1 MKQDLRYRISQDEM
15 KYTYESAMAR
25 MDCHVERANK
35 QKDIIAKHPYFKTE
49 KEALQEALKL
59 IKKTKSDCQIWAEI
73 EKGDDDIFRVQ
84 NKWMVIEDWKVKL
97 AAEYIGMAL
106 MYDDIRFNRILN
118 NNNIN
123 IDEIIAYY

>member
-1 MKQDLRYRISQDEM
+1 MNKNLRYRISQEEM
-15 KYTYESAMAR
+15 KYTYERAKAR
-25 MDCHVERANK
+25 MDFHIDYANK

-73 EKGDDDIFRVQ
+73 EKGDDDIYRIQ
-84 NKWMVIEDWKVKL
+84 NKWIVLEDGKIKL

-106 MYDDIRFNRILN
+106 MYDDIRFNRII
-118 NNNIN
+118 NNNIP
-123 IDEIIAYY
+123 IDEVIAYW

>member
-1 MKQDLRYRISQDEM
+1 MNKNLRYRISQEEM
-15 KYTYESAMAR
+15 KYTYERAKAR
-25 MDCHVERANK
+25 MDFHIDYANK

-73 EKGDDDIFRVQ
+73 EKGNDDIYRIQ
-84 NKWMVIEDWKVKL
+84 NKWIVIEDGKIKL

-106 MYDDIRFNRILN
+106 MYDDIRFNRII
-118 NNNIN
+118 NNNIP
-123 IDEIIAYY
+123 IDEVIAYW

>member
-1 MKQDLRYRISQDEM
+1 MAQNLRYRISQEEM
-15 KYTYESAMAR
+15 KYTYERAKAR
-25 MDCHVERANK
+25 MDFHIDYANK

-73 EKGDDDIFRVQ
+73 EKGDDDIYRIQ
-84 NKWMVIEDWKVKL
+84 NKWIVIEDGKIKL

-106 MYDDIRFNRILN
+106 MYDDIRFNRII

-123 IDEIIAYY
+123 IDDIVSYE

>member
-1 MKQDLRYRISQDEM
+1 MAQNLRYRISQEEM
-15 KYTYESAMAR
+15 KYTYERAKAR
-25 MDCHVERANK
+25 MDFHIDYANK

-73 EKGDDDIFRVQ
+73 EKGDDDIYRIQ
-84 NKWMVIEDWKVKL
+84 NKWIVIEDGKIKL

-118 NNNIN
+118 NNIN
-123 IDEIIAYY
+123 IDDIVSYE

>member
-1 MKQDLRYRISQDEM
+1 MNKNFRYRISQEEM
-15 KYTYESAMAR
+15 KYTYERAKAR
-25 MDCHVERANK
+25 MDFHIDYANK

-73 EKGDDDIFRVQ
+73 EKGDDDIYRIQ
-84 NKWMVIEDWKVKL
+84 NKWIVIEDGKIKL

-106 MYDDIRFNRILN
+106 MYDDIRFNRII
-118 NNNIN
+118 NNNIP
-123 IDEIIAYY
+123 IDEVIAYW

>member
-1 MKQDLRYRISQDEM
+1 MAQNLRYRISQEEM
-15 KYTYESAMAR
+15 KYTYERAKAR
-25 MDCHVERANK
+25 MDFHIDYANK

-73 EKGDDDIFRVQ
+73 EKGDDDIYRIQ
-84 NKWMVIEDWKVKL
+84 NKWMVIEDGKIKL

-106 MYDDIRFNRILN
+106 MYDDIRFNRIV
-118 NNNIN
+118 NNNIP
-123 IDEIIAYY
+123 IDEVIAYW

>member
-1 MKQDLRYRISQDEM
+1 MNKNLRYRISQEEM
-15 KYTYESAMAR
+15 KYTYERAKAR
-25 MDCHVERANK
+25 MDFHIDYANK

-73 EKGDDDIFRVQ
+73 EKGDDDIYRIQ
-84 NKWMVIEDWKVKL
+84 NKWIVIEDGKIKL

-106 MYDDIRFNRILN
+106 MYDDIRFNRII
-118 NNNIN
+118 NNNIP
-123 IDEIIAYY
+123 IDEVIAYW

>member
-1 MKQDLRYRISQDEM
+1 MTQNVRYRISQDEM
-15 KYTYESAMAR
+15 KYTYESAKAR
-25 MDCHVERANK
+25 MDFHVDYANK

-73 EKGDDDIFRVQ
+73 EKGDDNIFRVQ

-97 AAEYIGMAL
+97 AAEYIGMVL
-106 MYDDIRFNRILN
+106 MYDDIRFNRIIC
-118 NNNIN
+118 NNIK
-123 IDEIIAYY
+123 IDDIITYW